1 MFQAIRKKIL
11 SAGLIWLIL
20 LLCCTACGKKEESRA
35 AETKL
40 WNNSKL
46 SECQLWIHNTS
57 CSEDLQVRTVP
68 EDSLRKIIA
77 GLCEKAEPF
86 RPLTQADFQLGGS
99 TEPWLVFR
107 DGNKTFTFL
116 FREVEKQLAFD
127 NPHRDSLL
135 IWVAVQT
142 DGEGSALYTDGHVWY
157 YSLPAADYAKLAEIL
172 FTYAEGELVLTP

>member
-1 MFQAIRKKIL
+1 MFKMMRNKLLA
-11 SAGLIWLIL
+11 AGLTWLIL
-20 LLCCTACGKKEESRA
+20 LLCCAACGKKEESQA

-57 CSEDLQVRTVP
+57 CPEALQVRTVSD
-68 EDSLRKIIA
+68 DSLRKEIT

-86 RPLTQADFQLGGS
+86 RLLTQADILLGGS
-99 TEPWLVFR
+99 SEPWLLFR
-107 DGNKTFTFL
+107 DGNKNFTFF

-127 NPHRDSLL
+127 NPHRDSPL
-135 IWVAVQT
+135 IGVAVQT
-142 DGEGSALYTDGHVWY
+142 DGEESVFYTDGHGWY